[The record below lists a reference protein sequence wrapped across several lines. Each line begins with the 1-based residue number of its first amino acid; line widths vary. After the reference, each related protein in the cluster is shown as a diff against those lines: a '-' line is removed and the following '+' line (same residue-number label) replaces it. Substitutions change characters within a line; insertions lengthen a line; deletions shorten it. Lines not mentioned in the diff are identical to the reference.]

1 MFEVELLLS
10 AYSTTSIQDAAQ
22 FLEVSEEDAT
32 NYVLLHGWTVDPA
45 SQILTVTKKA
55 TVKWQKL
62 DPDELQRL
70 TEYIFHLEH

>member
-32 NYVLLHGWTVDPA
+32 NYVLLHGWTVGPA

-70 TEYIFHLEH
+70 TAD